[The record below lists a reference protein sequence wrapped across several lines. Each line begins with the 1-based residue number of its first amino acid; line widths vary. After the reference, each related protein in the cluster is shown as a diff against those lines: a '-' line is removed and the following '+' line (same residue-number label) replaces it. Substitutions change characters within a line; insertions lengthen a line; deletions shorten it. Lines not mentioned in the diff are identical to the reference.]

1 MKKEKKKKNTHLY
14 ESPSH
19 NKYDTGKRKQ
29 EKTPDRS
36 QTNVNVMKKKKKVW
50 SYFLQLFL
58 SSMEPMCTFFFNYI
72 CVRFW
77 KGSIVD

>member
-29 EKTPDRS
+29 EKTPDKPNECKRHE
-36 QTNVNVMKKKKKVW
+36 KKEKKYGV
-50 SYFLQLFL
+50 
-58 SSMEPMCTFFFNYI
+58 TFYSCF
-72 CVRFW
+72 
-77 KGSIVD
+77 

>member
-36 QTNVNVMKKKKKVW
+36 QTNVNVMKKKKK
-50 SYFLQLFL
+50 
-58 SSMEPMCTFFFNYI
+58 SMELLSTVVSM
-72 CVRFW
+72 
-77 KGSIVD
+77 